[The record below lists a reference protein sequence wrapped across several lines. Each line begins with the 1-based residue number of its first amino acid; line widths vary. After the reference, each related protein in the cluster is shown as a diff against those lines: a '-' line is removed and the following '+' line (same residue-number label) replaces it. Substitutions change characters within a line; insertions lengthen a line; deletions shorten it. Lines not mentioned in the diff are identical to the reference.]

1 MLTSE
6 KFSVIAE
13 MENGLEVIKKLKYS
27 VEKPDLIFMDIDMP
41 VKDGLETI
49 KEVRPEYPNIKI
61 VVVTMHNHE
70 KLINELIK
78 LKVEAFILKPFD
90 RNQVV
95 QKLAKV
101 LGRQDLLDKVATGYT
116 NTATLNLNEMKIPAL
131 PHVVMKV
138 MTFDTSNPT
147 GGSQELEQIISP
159 DKSITT
165 TLLRV
170 ANSAFYGRSGGVKTV
185 KDAITLIGVKT
196 VKNLVILQSVKNTQK
211 LAPGEVFSKYLK
223 ELPILTALIA
233 FDIATPFGLKTIR
246 DEAFLSALLY
256 KIGMTILAINFKDRY
271 AKVINASEKQLKE
284 LILIEKNEFK
294 ISSVELGLKVFK
306 AWNMPETMK
315 SVIEKQGFSPHE
327 IGEVTD
333 LNRLTRVS
341 EALAKKMIGIYLNPV
356 EEKIVSEVIKHYG
369 EEEETISEIFGEDYY
384 EMIQDHPFFEITMK
398 V

>member
-1 MLTSE
+1 
-6 KFSVIAE
+6 
-13 MENGLEVIKKLKYS
+13 
-27 VEKPDLIFMDIDMP
+27 
-41 VKDGLETI
+41 
-49 KEVRPEYPNIKI
+49 
-61 VVVTMHNHE
+61 
-70 KLINELIK
+70 
-78 LKVEAFILKPFD
+78 
-90 RNQVV
+90 
-95 QKLAKV
+95 
-101 LGRQDLLDKVATGYT
+101 
-116 NTATLNLNEMKIPAL
+116 
-131 PHVVMKV
+131 
-138 MTFDTSNPT
+138 
-147 GGSQELEQIISP
+147 
-159 DKSITT
+159 
-165 TLLRV
+165 
-170 ANSAFYGRSGGVKTV
+170 KTV